1 MTSAA
6 NDQASTSTDSNEPS
20 FGERMLSIL
29 GITKLEDEEYLR
41 RLKAKRDKHL
51 ARIRELESQIEEE
64 KRNSGGMDDRPDQ
77 DKGA

>member
-1 MTSAA
+1 
-6 NDQASTSTDSNEPS
+6 
-20 FGERMLSIL
+20 MLSIL
-29 GITKLEDEEYLR
+29 GITKLDDEEYLR